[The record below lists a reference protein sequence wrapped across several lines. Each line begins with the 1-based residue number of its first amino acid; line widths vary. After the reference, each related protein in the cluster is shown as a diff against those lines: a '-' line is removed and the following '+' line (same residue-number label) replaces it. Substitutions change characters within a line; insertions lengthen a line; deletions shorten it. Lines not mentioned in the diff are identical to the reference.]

1 MEHESELTVPY
12 IPNSSK
18 EALAQHQTW
27 TEVQHKEMNDDGDNS
42 DNGEEKTSPPPH
54 AAAASAG
61 PHKETAT
68 MEDIEEHKDRFL
80 AHFFAMAD
88 QFKLEFQKLDD
99 VESELVSQTNQYVAS
114 LKTKHEEFRSLQTL

>member
-1 MEHESELTVPY
+1 MDHEGELAIPY
-12 IPNSSK
+12 IPTSSK
-18 EALAQHQTW
+18 EALAQHHTW
-27 TEVQHKEMNDDGDNS
+27 AEAQHTEMNEDEDDD
-42 DNGEEKTSPPPH
+42 EEKAPPAVAP
-54 AAAASAG
+54 AGSG
-61 PHKETAT
+61 PHKEAAS

-99 VESELVSQTNQYVAS
+99 AESELVAQTSQYVAS